1 VQLDDPVNFQGY
13 KPEMIIF
20 RARPVSST
28 GSAPKVTITPS
39 TRARAPRFLVPW
51 GARSSGWWDSLK
63 TICTRV
69 PMQSFYRSIDLFRQT
84 PVLPF
89 RFAGR
94 PLGFSLLLHF
104 AGILVLPL
112 LFAYSRSND
121 INSYVAYE
129 QPERLIYYQIPKHD
143 PFEKLPRIIP
153 SGDGG
158 QPGAGQLQAIL
169 QKIGSTTSAKRIIIV
184 SKPIRPDNT
193 RQTIYQPTTP
203 PDLHIDM
210 ELKLPNVVGGTSTPV
225 PKPQVHFTPN
235 NSKPNQTH
243 RAVTKATA
251 PTLAETNN
259 SVPTSLPAATVAQP
273 HLAVPLNESRPLQAR
288 VAIGQVSAPSLSTAS
303 VATATNLGDSY
314 SAGQPTAPTAPPN
327 DADTSG
333 NGKSSKTNDVQTAG
347 DGSGIVVIGVDPAE
361 AAALASLPPGNRWG
375 DFSIAPGGGQ
385 PGAVGGS
392 EHGVPGAGSHS
403 TGAGGDSVA
412 GVGRGFSGGGGG
424 NTGSSGNVSISGET
438 GGKSDSMLDPTIVR
452 DMVYAVPSTVV
463 LRKNALVVSSGPIG
477 GGGLNAYGALHC
489 GKIYTVFL
497 AMPGKSWT
505 LEYCQ
510 SRGATTNPPAENR
523 SAVVHLEEGLVPPDA
538 ESRFDFK
545 RLPVPFEKRN
555 KPIVLKGVIKE
566 DGTVDGLSVFQ
577 GIVPQMDEAARTAFM
592 RWKFKPALKAGKPVA
607 IEILV
612 GVPTEFQAARPQ

>member
-1 VQLDDPVNFQGY
+1 VDELLIFQGH
-13 KPEMIIF
+13 KSEMTIL
-20 RARPVSST
+20 RARPLPSP
-28 GSAPKVTITPS
+28 GSAPKVTITPAS
-39 TRARAPRFLVPW
+39 RARAPRFLVPW
-51 GARSSGWWDSLK
+51 AARSSGWWDSLK

-69 PMQSFYRSIDLFRQT
+69 PRQSFYRSIDLFRQT
-84 PVLPF
+84 PVAPF
-89 RFAGR
+89 RFMGR
-94 PLGFSLLLHF
+94 PLSFSLVLHF
-104 AGILVLPL
+104 AGILVLPFL
-112 LFAYSRSND
+112 LAYSRSSD
-121 INSYVAYE
+121 ANSYVAYE

-169 QKIGSTTSAKRIIIV
+169 QKIGSTTSAKRIVIV
-184 SKPIRPDNT
+184 SKPIRPDNN
-193 RQTIYQPTTP
+193 RQTIYQPATP

-210 ELKLPNVVGGTSTPV
+210 ELKLPNVVGGTSTAV
-225 PKPQVHFTPN
+225 PKPQIHFAPN
-235 NSKPNQTH
+235 NSKPVQTH
-243 RAVTKATA
+243 RTATKATA
-251 PTLAETNN
+251 PTLAETNA

-288 VAIGQVSAPSLSTAS
+288 VVIGQVSEPSLSTAN
-303 VATATNLGDSY
+303 VATATKLGDSY
-314 SAGQPTAPTAPPN
+314 GASQPAAPAAPPS

-333 NGKSSKTNDVQTAG
+333 TGKSSNVNSVQTAG

-361 AAALASLPPGNRWG
+361 AAALVNLPPGNRWG

-392 EHGVPGAGSHS
+392 ENGVPGAGSHS
-403 TGAGGDSVA
+403 NGAGGDRVT
-412 GVGRGFSGGGGG
+412 GVGHGYSGGGGG
-424 NTGSSGNVSISGET
+424 SNGSSGSVSISGDT
-438 GGKSDSMLDPTIVR
+438 GGNGDGMLDPTIVR
-452 DMVYAVPSTVV
+452 DMVFAVPSTVV
-463 LRKNALVVSSGPIG
+463 LRKNALVVSSGPVG
-477 GGGLNAYGALHC
+477 GGGLDAYGALHC
-489 GKIYTVFL
+489 PKIYTVFL

-510 SRGATTNPPAENR
+510 SSGAAANPPAERR
-523 SAVVHLEEGLVPPDA
+523 SAVVHLEQGLIPPDA

-566 DGTVDGLSVFQ
+566 DGTVDNLSVYQ
-577 GIVPQMDEAARTAFM
+577 GIVPAMDEAARAAFI

-607 IEILV
+607 IDILV
-612 GVPTEFQAARPQ
+612 GVPTEFQTARPQ